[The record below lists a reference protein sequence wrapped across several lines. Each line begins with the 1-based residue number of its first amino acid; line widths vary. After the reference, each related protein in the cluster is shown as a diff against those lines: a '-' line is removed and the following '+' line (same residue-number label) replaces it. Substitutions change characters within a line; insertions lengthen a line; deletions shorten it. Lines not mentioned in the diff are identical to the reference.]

1 MTQFYTRFFRKYRT
15 SALCTLSLLLLSF
28 AINAQIGCPN
38 ERVLGTETFGTGTTS
53 TSDPYVLTSGLTYQ
67 AIGDLASEGVYR
79 VINSTQQKPEWH
91 ASADHTGNTNGK
103 MLVVNGQAETFYQRS
118 LVNSAGYV
126 PGAYSASLY
135 IMNVDPPGLCS
146 PNPLLPI
153 LTITVEYLSQSNTW
167 VNFQGSPYTAA
178 AVPQTATPT
187 WVNQGAIFTLPATGS
202 FFPTTVRFTISDGTV
217 GGCGN
222 DFALDDM
229 KFAFCPEGG
238 QLPVE
243 FLDVNA
249 RQKGNG
255 VSIDWSTAQELNN
268 SYFDV
273 ERSADGNTHWST
285 VAKVNGAGNSQ
296 VVKNY
301 NVFDASPLS
310 GVNYYR
316 IKQVDFDGNNK
327 YSKTVNVKLGIS
339 ANSISILSNP
349 FRNTLTVNFNSSST
363 QMVSARLID
372 VTGKQV
378 ATEKWSL
385 TPGAVRKDFS
395 NVNGLQPGMYILSIA
410 NSSGELLLNTKV
422 LKQ

>member
-1 MTQFYTRFFRKYRT
+1 MKQFYKCYLKNYWY
-15 SALCTLSLLLLSF
+15 SAVLSF
-28 AINAQIGCPN
+28 AMLLSAFVTNAQIGCSN
-38 ERVLGTETFGTGTTS
+38 ERILGNETFGTGTTS
-53 TSDPYVLTSGLTYQ
+53 TSDPFVLTSGLTYQ
-67 AIGDLASEGVYR
+67 ATGDLTSEGVYR
-79 VINSTQQKPEWH
+79 VINNTQQKPEWQ
-91 ASADHTGNTNGK
+91 ASTDHTGNTDGK

-118 LVNSAGYV
+118 LVNSAGFF

-135 IMNVDPPGLCS
+135 IMNIDPPGLCS

-167 VNFQGSPYTAA
+167 INLQGSPYTAA
-178 AVPQTATPT
+178 AVPQTATPA
-187 WVNQGAIFTLPATGS
+187 WVNQGAIFTLPSTGS

-238 QLPVE
+238 SLPVE
-243 FLDVNA
+243 FLDVSA
-249 RQKGNG
+249 RQKDNG
-255 VSIDWSTAQELNN
+255 VNIDWSTAQELNN
-268 SYFDV
+268 SYFEV
-273 ERSADGNTHWST
+273 ERSADGNTNWNAI
-285 VAKVNGAGNSQ
+285 AKVNGAGISQ

-310 GVNYYR
+310 GANYYR

-327 YSKTVNVKLGIS
+327 YSKTVSVNLGIT

-363 QMVSARLID
+363 QVVSARLLD

-378 ATEKWSL
+378 AVEKWSL
-385 TPGAVRKDFS
+385 TPGSIRKDFS
-395 NVNGLQPGMYILSIA
+395 NVNGLQPGMYILSIS
-410 NSSGELLLNTKV
+410 NNSGELLLNTKV

>member
-1 MTQFYTRFFRKYRT
+1 MKQIYTHFLKKYWHGAVY
-15 SALCTLSLLLLSF
+15 SIALLLSSSLV
-28 AINAQIGCPN
+28 NAQIGCPN
-38 ERVLGTETFGTGTTS
+38 ERVLGIENFGAGTTPS
-53 TSDPYVLTSGLTYQ
+53 SDPYVLTSGLTYQ
-67 AIGDLASEGVYR
+67 ATAPLSSEGVYR
-79 VINSTQQKPEWH
+79 VVNNTQQKPDWH
-91 ASADHTGNTNGK
+91 ASTDHTGNTNGK

-135 IMNVDPPGLCS
+135 IMNIDPQGLCS

-178 AVPQTATPT
+178 AVPQSATPA
-187 WVNQGAIFTLPATGS
+187 WVNQGAIFTLPSTGS
-202 FFPTTVRFTISDGTV
+202 FFPTTVRFTLSDGTV

-238 QLPVE
+238 SLPVE
-243 FLDVNA
+243 FLEVNA

-255 VSIDWSTAQELNN
+255 VSVDWSTAQELNN
-268 SYFDV
+268 SYFEV
-273 ERSADGNTHWST
+273 ERSADGNTNWNAI
-285 VAKVNGAGNSQ
+285 AKVNGAGNSQ

-310 GVNYYR
+310 GANYYR

-327 YSKTVNVKLGIS
+327 YSKTVSVKLGIT

-378 ATEKWSL
+378 AVEKWSL
-385 TPGAVRKDFS
+385 TPGTVRKDFS
-395 NVNGLQPGMYILSIA
+395 NVNGLQPGMYILSIS
-410 NSSGELLLNTKV
+410 NNSGELLLNTKV